1 LPFLNKTVLVTG
13 SGRGIGK
20 RLALG
25 FAEQRAFVGLLART
39 RPELDVTLL
48 EMQQLGGTGQVAP
61 ADVRILS
68 QVEQAV
74 ALLPPVDELVCAA
87 GIQGPIRPIAETD
100 PARWVD
106 TIQTNLIG
114 IFHCLRAVI
123 PQMAAR
129 RRGKI
134 ILIGG
139 GGGVRARPNFS
150 AYAAAKTGIVRLAE
164 TVAAELL
171 HDNIQ
176 VNVMAPGGTYTAM
189 TDEILQAGEAAAGSV
204 EVQDARQI
212 RLTGGV
218 APDKQI
224 ALAAFLASEASN
236 HISGRLIH
244 VNDDWKRLQND
255 ALGED
260 LLMLRRIQRGD
271 RS

>member
-1 LPFLNKTVLVTG
+1 MPFLNKTVLVTG
-13 SGRGIGK
+13 AGRGIGK

-48 EMQQLGGTGQVAP
+48 EMQQLGGTGKVVP
-61 ADVRILS
+61 ADVRNLS

-74 ALLPPVDELVCAA
+74 AQLPRVDVLICAA
-87 GIQGPIRPIAETD
+87 GIQGPIRPIAEAD
-100 PARWVD
+100 PSLWID
-106 TIQTNLIG
+106 TIQTNLVG

-129 RRGKI
+129 REGKI

-150 AYAAAKTGIVRLAE
+150 AYAAAKTGLVRLAE

-176 VNVMAPGGTYTAM
+176 VNVMAPGGTYTSM
-189 TDEILQAGEAAAGSV
+189 TDEILQAGDIAGAT
-204 EVQDARQI
+204 EIQDARQV

-218 APDKQI
+218 SPDRQI
-224 ALAAFLASEASN
+224 QLAAFLASQASN
-236 HISGRLIH
+236 HITGRMLH
-244 VNDDWKRLQND
+244 VHDDWKRLQHE
-255 ALGED
+255 ALTED
-260 LLMLRRIQRGD
+260 LLTLRRVQRGE
-271 RS
+271 RPL